1 MILLEGKTLST
12 LEKERI
18 RNEIRKEKVRINLT
32 VILVGEDPSSKVYV
46 SSKEKACQELGIDS
60 RIIRLPESTTTE
72 ELINIIKDLNSNN
85 TVNGILVQIP
95 LPGHINEEE
104 VLESIDPSKDVDCL
118 HPYNMGRLLIGKP
131 VVEPCTPKGIIK
143 MLDYFNISIEKKKAV
158 VIGRS
163 NIVGKPIALM
173 LMHRNATV
181 TICHSKTQNLERE
194 IQSADIVVAAI
205 GKPLFVKDSMIK
217 EGTIVIDVG
226 ITRMEDKANEKG
238 YRLVGDVDFEAV
250 SKKASAITPV
260 PGGVGAMT
268 IAMLMDNVIRLYRL
282 QKERK

>member
-18 RNEIRKEKVRINLT
+18 RNEIRKEKGRINLT

-143 MLDYFNISIEKKKAV
+143 MLDHFNISIEKKKAV

>member
-18 RNEIRKEKVRINLT
+18 RNEIRKEKGRINLT